1 MNKQCRAFV
10 CFLFCFFPCVDF
22 VLRTIVKANVILHQ
36 SGWMWKIDRDLIEV
50 IHKNAFSHSKFRLI
64 SSAFFFFFFF
74 FLRRRKKTHTF
85 NPVFLIKSTSKADRV
100 IHPFLCVDFIKRIVN
115 VSRSAYAK
123 LAIQIQIT
131 LLSLA
136 IITIKRKFFFAHTS
150 SATLNNVLPPKTAHC
165 CKARSPGHG
174 TVRVLSR
181 PLLWMDKLPG
191 HLLCTG

>member
-64 SSAFFFFFFF
+64 SSAFFFFLFF

-136 IITIKRKFFFAHTS
+136 IITIIQIFFLYSHQLCHINS
-150 SATLNNVLPPKTAHC
+150 LVKLNTLKTEAGITH
-165 CKARSPGHG
+165 KEQLSK
-174 TVRVLSR
+174 TYTYIYYSIFNFVLS
-181 PLLWMDKLPG
+181 DYSF
-191 HLLCTG
+191 